1 MKKTFVVLLALVVFL
16 ALFACTKASAQQS
29 AEGITVSGQSYKL
42 GDTGP
47 AGGIVFYDRGFTE
60 GGWRYL
66 EAAPAGTEF
75 TAVWGPITRV
85 AGTETKVGSGKRNTQ
100 LIVEVLGE
108 NGKAAQLCASLNV
121 NGHNDWFLPSRD
133 ELDLIHN
140 TLKQK
145 GLGNFLS
152 RFYWSSS
159 QNDSNSGAAW
169 AQSFSDGYQREDD
182 FNKKNTYFVRAV
194 RAF

>member
-1 MKKTFVVLLALVVFL
+1 MKKTLVVVSATIVLL
-16 ALFACTKASAQQS
+16 ALFACTRPSAQ
-29 AEGITVSGQSYKL
+29 AASGSRTYKL

-75 TAVWGPITRV
+75 TAEWGQHTDV

-100 LIVEVLGE
+100 LIIAALGE
-108 NGKAAQLCASLNV
+108 NGKAAQLCARLNV
-121 NGHNDWFLPSRD
+121 NGYNDWFLPSRD
-133 ELDLIHN
+133 ELDSMYI
-140 TLKQK
+140 TLRER
-145 GLGNFLS
+145 GLGNFLNQI
-152 RFYWSSS
+152 YWSSS
-159 QNDSNSGAAW
+159 QSGNLNGDAWYQWFGGGSQDSVSK
-169 AQSFSDGYQREDD
+169 D
-182 FNKKNTYFVRAV
+182 NTYLVRAV